1 MSPDTSRVAD
11 LMIAVRILRQR
22 GWIEDDHIAESLLCC
37 PGNPTASEFLQV
49 LIRSGVLSV
58 SLANHVLKMT
68 RDHLRTRL
76 GDGRRRRSEDGSLG
90 RLAIDRGWISADQ
103 LEFAVREQAKLRRI
117 GLRFRIGEVLVRQ
130 GALTSPQVR
139 WLLDLQGQLTRFCR
153 QCGSVDL
160 EPGSCQSCG
169 EPLRPAPALGPV
181 IADHELSD
189 DLLTAT

>member
-1 MSPDTSRVAD
+1 
-11 LMIAVRILRQR
+11 MIAVRILRQR
-22 GWIEDDHIAESLLCC
+22 GWIKDDHIAETLLCC
-37 PGNPTASEFLQV
+37 QGNPTASEFLKI

-58 SLANHVLKMT
+58 RLANHVLKMT

-90 RLAIDRGWISADQ
+90 RLAIDRGWISLDQ
-103 LEFAVREQAKLRRI
+103 LESAVREQAKLRRI

-130 GALTSPQVR
+130 ASLTSPQVH

-160 EPGSCQSCG
+160 EPGTCRSCG
-169 EPLRPAPALGPV
+169 EPLRPAPVLGPV
-181 IADHELSD
+181 IADGELSD
-189 DLLTAT
+189 DLIVAT